1 MKYRTEEH
9 SHSKRRD
16 ERVGKRYR
24 RCCSHHQS
32 INTCASQFGDRTSV
46 ITQPCSLL
54 TPPSDEMDASEE
66 EEGKGSHS
74 QREKQINVFR
84 LSNPWIQTY
93 IRSTWSLLVGSN
105 PSIDSRNLEAV
116 ELAIQDVGLSVV
128 RKSVGVAFS
137 SAKTFAANELQKVSS
152 SAGKGTIYRIKIRS
166 SLMASNL
173 AFGIALEISR
183 EVLTISLTSH
193 LNQQRMPISR
203 SASPVCD
210 VSPPQDAGHV
220 RKLEVEID
228 CEENNVSVSSSGSIK
243 DVRCLRWPQ
252 GRRQQ
257 CWLMWLS
264 TLSYLQ
270 TVRRITISMI
280 LHHLTFERC
289 NITCGQAVTPWY
301 QRTNEA
307 DTTTNGLRL
316 PQCHTQ
322 YGNLS
327 YPIDCRI

>member
-1 MKYRTEEH
+1 MKSKSTSSDSPIHEYRPTFAAP
-9 SHSKRRD
+9 D
-16 ERVGKRYR
+16 
-24 RCCSHHQS
+24 
-32 INTCASQFGDRTSV
+32 
-46 ITQPCSLL
+46 L
-54 TPPSDEMDASEE
+54 
-66 EEGKGSHS
+66 
-74 QREKQINVFR
+74 
-84 LSNPWIQTY
+84 
-93 IRSTWSLLVGSN
+93 LLVGSN

-203 SASPVCD
+203 SASPVYD

-243 DVRCLRWPQ
+243 DVRCLR
-252 GRRQQ
+252 
-257 CWLMWLS
+257 
-264 TLSYLQ
+264 
-270 TVRRITISMI
+270 
-280 LHHLTFERC
+280 
-289 NITCGQAVTPWY
+289 
-301 QRTNEA
+301 
-307 DTTTNGLRL
+307 
-316 PQCHTQ
+316 
-322 YGNLS
+322 
-327 YPIDCRI
+327 